1 MEDQELRETLE
12 GAQPTQQEPEAA
24 EEASQEQELQA
35 APKQSNDSNIRN
47 LRQKAEE
54 RDYYFQKYQEL
65 ESRQTKPHTTPA
77 IQEPEED
84 EPKPDDLVEWR
95 QVQKRF
101 KKLENEIS
109 SYKQQASVDTAESRI
124 RSKHPDFESVVN
136 QETIAALREQYPEL
150 AATVNSNGDLYTK
163 AAAAYTLI
171 KKLGIVQETQ
181 YVPDRERVQANAN
194 KPRPLTSVS
203 PQQGSSPL
211 SKANAFASGLNDDLK
226 KQLFKEMQEAK
237 RRA

>member
-1 MEDQELRETLE
+1 MEDQELQATLE
-12 GAQPTQQEPEAA
+12 GAEPVAQQESKVS
-24 EEASQEQELQA
+24 EEVQEQA
-35 APKQSNDSNIRN
+35 PAPKPTNDSNIRN

-65 ESRQTKPHTTPA
+65 ESQRNLKPQAAP
-77 IQEPEED
+77 EPEEE

-109 SYKQQASVDTAESRI
+109 NYKQQATADSAESRI
-124 RSKHPDFESVVN
+124 RAKHPDFESVVN
-136 QETIAALREQYPEL
+136 QETIASLREQYPEL
-150 AATVNSNGDLYTK
+150 AATVNSSQDLYTK

-181 YVPDRERVQANAN
+181 YAPDRDRVQSNNA

-237 RRA
+237 KRM

>member
-1 MEDQELRETLE
+1 MEDQELQETL
-12 GAQPTQQEPEAA
+12 AQAEPESQETEQHEQEPA
-24 EEASQEQELQA
+24 QEQVQQTK
-35 APKQSNDSNIRN
+35 PTNNDHNIRN

-65 ESRQTKPHTTPA
+65 ESQRNYKQPA
-77 IQEPEED
+77 PEPEED

-101 KKLENEIS
+101 KKLENEIHA
-109 SYKQQASVDTAESRI
+109 YKQQATADTAESRI
-124 RSKHPDFESVVN
+124 RAKHPDFESVVN
-136 QETIAALREQYPEL
+136 GETIAALREQYPEL
-150 AATVNSNGDLYTK
+150 AATVNSSNDLYTK

-181 YVPDRERVQANAN
+181 YAPDRDRVQANTG

-203 PQQGSSPL
+203 PNQGSSPL
-211 SKANAFASGLNDDLK
+211 SKANAFASGLNDDMK
-226 KQLFKEMQEAK
+226 KQLYKEMQEAK
-237 RRA
+237 KRA